1 MNRRVWTNERQAAPE
16 RGAALVEMALVLGL
30 LLLLV
35 MGIVDLGR
43 AYNNYMIITNA
54 SREGARYG
62 SRYPNDGP
70 GIISAT
76 RTEAT
81 NSGILPTDIRVTITC
96 LNAPTGQPI
105 RVETAYDFDTIMG
118 GLIGV
123 NTLTLRASTEMV
135 VFGFD

>member
-1 MNRRVWTNERQAAPE
+1 MKRSGRSNE

-43 AYNNYMIITNA
+43 AYNNYIIIINA
-54 SREGARYG
+54 SREGARYA
-62 SRYPNDGP
+62 SRYPNDGS

-76 RTEAT
+76 RSEAT
-81 NSGILPTDIRVTITC
+81 NSGIVPTDIRVTITG
-96 LNAPTGQPI
+96 LNAPTGLPI
-105 RVETAYDFDTIMG
+105 KIETAYEYQTILG

-123 NTLTLRASTEMV
+123 NTITLRASTEMV